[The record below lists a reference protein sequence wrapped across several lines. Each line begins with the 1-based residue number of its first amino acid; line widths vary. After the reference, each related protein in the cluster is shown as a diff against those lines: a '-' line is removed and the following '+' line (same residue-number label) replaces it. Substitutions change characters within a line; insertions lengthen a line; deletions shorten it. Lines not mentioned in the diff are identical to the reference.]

1 MEHLYTIQVKLRPE
15 NVYPDLFD
23 WLEQRS
29 IEYGK
34 DWVWSST
41 HWSSTHSEFMFV
53 KSEHA
58 TLFALRWA

>member
-1 MEHLYTIQVKLRPE
+1 MMEHPYTIQVKLRPE

-41 HWSSTHSEFMFV
+41 HSEFMFV
-53 KSEHA
+53 NSEHA
-58 TLFALRWA
+58 TVFALRWA